1 MADFIP
7 TPSQKEAI
15 EAHDGALLVSAGA
28 GSGKTKVLTERLMR
42 YILDR
47 QNPLSINKFVVITFT
62 NASAAEL
69 MSRITEELSRA
80 EAELSEDETV
90 SPAFLEHVRRQQVL
104 CPKAQIGTIHHFC
117 TSILREYGHLIGL
130 VSGFKVISEELAQAM
145 KEEALNR
152 VLDARYRNM
161 QEYPGFESLV
171 NSVGTGRNDD
181 RLFTLGLS
189 LYEKMQCHPRPDRWA
204 EKCVS
209 DLTKLYP
216 DVGNSL
222 WGSEILSYACSET
235 DYWIRELDRL
245 MTAISADEIVS
256 SAYLSGIAQGADGV
270 RELAR
275 ALRKGWDSAR
285 NCPPVVFGRLSA
297 VRKDHAPE
305 LTELVKKRRDAC
317 KRAMEKIAGMF
328 YADSSTIS
336 EELQKTAPSMQALL
350 QLTLDFE
357 KQYASDKRR
366 DGLVDYADLEH
377 FAAELLTEEDGTPTA
392 LAAAIGSRY
401 TEVMIDEYQDVSRVQ
416 ETVFNAVSG
425 CGSRLFMVGDVK
437 QAIYRFRLADPEI
450 FNEKYRS
457 YPLKSVALPHQPGKI
472 LLRENFRSREEI
484 LSAANS
490 VFSCCM
496 TEQLGDVA
504 YDTDNALIF
513 GAKEYNGEVPV
524 PEIHLMPLPE
534 ADENGFV
541 PDKTAYEAE
550 CVAEMILE
558 LLRDNTCVTTP
569 DGERKLQFGDIA
581 VLLRNAN
588 SVGGVYNR
596 IFSEKGIPVAGG
608 ENGGLFETRE
618 GSFVLSMLQIMDNPR
633 NEIALLSVLAS
644 PAVGFSG
651 DELAAIRSADKDA
664 GFYDALELYA
674 SRNNKAGQF
683 LAMLESFRDAAP
695 DLTAEK
701 IIRMIL
707 YRTDI
712 MAVCSAMPDAERRLA
727 NLMQMLSFAS
737 RFEKDGYYGLHRFVC
752 YLEKLKSKD
761 SIPPARMGEDSAVHI
776 MSIHRAKG
784 LEFPVVFL
792 CDTARR
798 FNLQDTFDTVLV
810 HPELGLGPK
819 IVDNNLL
826 VQYPTLA
833 RKAIALRLKRETLSE
848 ELRLLYVAF
857 TRARERLFITAAMND
872 VSAFIEKQS
881 FHVPM
886 PGEHAEPEALAGAQT
901 PIEWITIA
909 ALADQNRHLSLRC
922 GSCHSAS
929 AEEISA
935 EQQVTVNENEVLA
948 LQQKFSWSYP
958 FSLSQQLPSKVTA
971 TELKNL
977 KKTEDSEALS
987 LITPAATNRSFR
999 VPDFAT
1005 AEKHIT
1011 AAERGIATHLAL
1023 QYMDLSKADS
1033 PEDIRGEVD
1042 RLKAG
1047 KYLSPREASAVN
1059 QSSIIRLFHSDLG
1072 RRIRRADKLH
1082 REFRFSLLCSGKDLF
1097 DADSEEKILLQG
1109 VVDCCLEEAGELVII
1124 DYKTDAVRT
1133 EEDLSRKCDLY
1144 RSQIRAYSLAL
1155 GRIFGKPVKETILYF
1170 LSCDRA
1176 VSIELT

>member
-1 MADFIP
+1 MPDFIP

-15 EAHDGALLVSAGA
+15 EERNGAVLVSAGA
-28 GSGKTKVLTERLMR
+28 GSGKTKVLTKRLMR

-47 QNPLSINKFVVITFT
+47 QNPLSITKFVVITFT
-62 NASAAEL
+62 NAAAAEL
-69 MSRITEELSRA
+69 MSRITEELSLA
-80 EAELSEDETV
+80 EAKLAEDETV
-90 SPAFLEHVRRQQVL
+90 SQEFLEHVRRQQAL

-117 TSILREYGHLIGL
+117 TSILREYGQLIGL
-130 VSGFKVISEELAQAM
+130 DPGFNVVSDEIAQAM

-152 VLDARYRNM
+152 VLDARYRNI

-181 RLFTLGLS
+181 RLFTLALS

-204 EKCVS
+204 EKCVA
-209 DLTKLYP
+209 DLTKHYP
-216 DVGNSL
+216 DIGSSP
-222 WGSEILSYACSET
+222 WGSEILSYACSEA

-245 MTAISADEIVS
+245 MAAIAADEVVS
-256 SAYLSGIAQGADGV
+256 SAYMSGIAQGADGV

-275 ALRKGWDSAR
+275 SLRKGWDEAR
-285 NCPPVVFGRLSA
+285 KCPPVAFGRLSA

-317 KRAMEKIAGMF
+317 KRAMGKIAGMF
-328 YADSSTIS
+328 YADSDTIS
-336 EELQKTAPSMQALL
+336 EELQKTAPSMKALL

-377 FAAELLTEEDGTPTA
+377 FAAELLTEDDSSPTD
-392 LAAAIGSRY
+392 LASAIGLRY
-401 TEVMIDEYQDVSRVQ
+401 TEIMIDEYQDVSRVQ
-416 ETVFNAVSG
+416 EAVFNAVSG

-457 YPLKSVALPHQPGKI
+457 YPLKSAARPHQPGKI
-472 LLRENFRSREEI
+472 LLRENFRSRKEI

-504 YDTDNALIF
+504 YDDESALIF
-513 GAKEYNGEVPV
+513 GAKGYTGEVPV
-524 PEIHLMPLPE
+524 PEVHLLQLPE

-541 PDKTAYEAE
+541 PDKSAYEAE
-550 CVAEMILE
+550 CAAEMILS
-558 LLRDNTCVTTP
+558 LMRDNTCVTTP

-588 SVGGVYNR
+588 SVGGVYTR

-608 ENGGLFETRE
+608 QNGGLFETKE
-618 GSFVLSMLQIMDNPR
+618 GSFVLSMLQIMDNPL
-633 NEIALLSVLAS
+633 NEVALLSVLSS

-651 DELAAIRSADKDA
+651 DELAAIRATDKDA
-664 GFYDALELYA
+664 GFYDALKVYSGEN
-674 SRNNKAGQF
+674 SKAGQF
-683 LAMLESFRDAAP
+683 LAMLDAFRDAAP

-712 MAVCSAMPDAERRLA
+712 LAVCSAMPDAERRLA

-737 RFEKDGYYGLHRFVC
+737 RFEKDGYHGLHRFVC
-752 YLEKLKSKD
+752 YLEKLKNKD

-776 MSIHRAKG
+776 MSIHRSKG

-798 FNLQDTFDTVLV
+798 FNLQDTFEPVLV

-819 IVDNNLL
+819 IVDNDLL

-857 TRARERLFITAAMND
+857 TRARERLFVTAAMDD
-872 VSAFIEKQS
+872 VAAFLEKQS
-881 FHVPM
+881 YLVPL
-886 PGEHAEPEALAGAQT
+886 PGEQAEPEALAGAQT

-909 ALADQNRHLSLRC
+909 ALADQNRNLSLHC
-922 GSCHSAS
+922 GDYQPGH
-929 AEEISA
+929 EEETPA
-935 EQQVTVNENEVLA
+935 EQQITADENEVLE
-948 LQQKFSWSYP
+948 LRQNLSWSYP
-958 FSLSQQLPSKVTA
+958 FSLSQELPSKVTA

-977 KKTEDSEALS
+977 KISEDSEALS
-987 LITPAATNRSFR
+987 LITPAANRSFR
-999 VPDFAT
+999 MPSFAM
-1005 AEKHIT
+1005 AEKRIT

-1023 QYMDLSKADS
+1023 QYMNLSKADS
-1033 PEDIRGEVD
+1033 PENIHREIE
-1042 RLKAG
+1042 RLKAK

-1059 QSSIIRLFHSDLG
+1059 QSSIVRLFHSDLG
-1072 RRIRRADKLH
+1072 LRILGADKLH
-1082 REFRFSLLCSGKDLF
+1082 REFRFSLLCTGKDLF
-1097 DADSEEKILLQG
+1097 GTDSEEKILLQG

-1124 DYKTDAVRT
+1124 DYKTDVVRT
-1133 EEDLSRKCDLY
+1133 DEDLSRKCDLY

-1155 GRIFGKPVKETILYF
+1155 GRIFDKPVKETILYF

-1176 VSIELT
+1176 VSV